1 MLVTCIN
8 KKSPEYQALKN
19 KSGISDFLLESICR
33 DFLEKYDRFPHLDE
47 IPEVN
52 SEPYL
57 REHYEIN
64 SHNGV
69 KVSKILESTGSDNIE
84 SANAYINDEYRDL
97 EVSIIPIEDDAV
109 IDIQHKPTDD
119 NFDVKEVEIDNEANS
134 YMIFDSTLQKL
145 SKLYGIKFNIITDL
159 ELNSDQWRSKIT
171 DPVNAFIYNNEI
183 YINIDKYSVDSPIHE
198 LMHMFIGAMRFTE
211 PRIYQ
216 QLVNSVM
223 NIPEYKMLIK
233 EYPNRTQNDVNE
245 EIFVTEVSKYLVG
258 LPSVLDNASN
268 RAKHEIAYNIKRML
282 DIMLMGQDSVKTIS
296 DNRLFGLSLKDI
308 AKEVNSSLMT
318 NKFKGTLNIEGSEL
332 HRKLNNIKSDLIKQK
347 LLEERCD

>member
-19 KSGISDFLLESICR
+19 KSGISDFLLESVCR

-52 SEPYL
+52 SEPHL
-57 REHYEIN
+57 REHYGIN
-64 SHNGV
+64 NYGGT
-69 KVSKILESTGSDNIE
+69 KVSKILENTGSDNIE

-97 EVSIIPIEDDAV
+97 EVSIIPIEEDAIV
-109 IDIQHKPTDD
+109 DIQHKPTDN
-119 NFDVKEVEIDNEANS
+119 NFDVKEVEIDNDANS

-183 YINIDKYSVDSPIHE
+183 YINIDRYSVDSPIHE

-211 PRIYQ
+211 PTIYQ

-223 NIPEYKMLIK
+223 NIPEYEMLTS

-268 RAKHEIAYNIKRML
+268 RAKHEIEYNVKRML
-282 DIMLMGQDSVKTIS
+282 DVMLMGQDSVKTIS

-308 AKEVNSSLMT
+308 AREVNSSLMT
-318 NKFKGTLNIEGSEL
+318 NKFKGTLNIEGSKL

-347 LLEERCD
+347 LLEERCN